1 MLPVPDSTSGLWSLA
16 AVVIGPL
23 IATIVAVFSKSDFQ
37 RKQDEYDYK
46 LKRLE
51 TIKKIIDLRQS
62 LNNLGNT
69 EKEFENYNNQFA
81 RILDDMSQ
89 SETVVQ
95 SDAISYLKAF
105 EKHRLPWRLFFLPKQ
120 VSTIGKI
127 YKLMYYWL
135 IYICIIVI
143 ANAMFDFIAQGG
155 WKWIGLP
162 EIGLDT
168 ATLFAIFIQI
178 AMLFVFR
185 ALAIGTARRKG
196 IVK

>member
-1 MLPVPDSTSGLWSLA
+1 MFPVPDSTSGLWSLA

-89 SETVVQ
+89 SETVAQ

-127 YKLMYYWL
+127 YKIDVLLAY
-135 IYICIIVI
+135 IYLYNSNCQRYV
-143 ANAMFDFIAQGG
+143 
-155 WKWIGLP
+155 
-162 EIGLDT
+162 
-168 ATLFAIFIQI
+168 
-178 AMLFVFR
+178 
-185 ALAIGTARRKG
+185 
-196 IVK
+196 